1 MEILDDYD
9 VIIDLVKTKLNHNN
23 ENYHKINTLKNYPD
37 GLHYEGFIHDCFS
50 EPQRI
55 NEKDLDDFIK
65 TKKNI
70 CVFWD
75 DHSDYWIG
83 VDNNFAKYG
92 KRVVLKCSG
101 EEFITIKNDLP
112 DDIYITDPNITFLV
126 AYTHSYFDATTRFC
140 SVAKV

>member
-1 MEILDDYD
+1 MTSLR
-9 VIIDLVKTKLNHNN
+9 L
-23 ENYHKINTLKNYPD
+23 
-37 GLHYEGFIHDCFS
+37 
-50 EPQRI
+50 
-55 NEKDLDDFIK
+55 
-65 TKKNI
+65 KKNI